1 MSYVVRGTLRCDA
14 GVCALRE
21 VAPRVPVRPGLDR
34 VGAGVREPAGVQV
47 NPVTLYTR
55 ARTIFG
61 ADAQVDMAIEEAGEF
76 IVSAQHMKR
85 GRSDLECVEETAD
98 MIIMGEQMRLI
109 LGADRVD
116 EMVARKLERLAVRVD
131 EAEMRARESE
141 RPVFDDV
148 PTVTHRAVAT
158 VEKTGVST
166 VPGPMEGK

>member
-1 MSYVVRGTLRCDA
+1 MPYGVRRASRCYA
-14 GVCALRE
+14 GVRALRE
-21 VAPRVPVRPGLDR
+21 AAPRVSVWTWLDR
-34 VGAGVREPAGVQV
+34 IRTSVREPAGCAM
-47 NPVTLYTR
+47 NRTSLYVR
-55 ARTIFG
+55 ARDIFG
-61 ADAQVDMAIEEAGEF
+61 TDVQVDMAIEEAGEF

-85 GRSDLECVEETAD
+85 GRGVLECVEETAD

-131 EAEMRARESE
+131 EAETLAREIE

-158 VEKTGVST
+158 VEKAGVST
-166 VPGPMEGK
+166 RPEAME